1 MVDVIAQVVP
11 RLFGMIGGNWATVE
25 DLLEQAC
32 GEEVLSD

>member
-1 MVDVIAQVVP
+1 MVDMITQVGP
-11 RLFGMIGGNWATVE
+11 RLLGMIGGNWATVE